1 MHCPECGTKASP
13 GAEICSAC
21 GNALPMLAPQA
32 NGPSAAARTMMGVAV
47 SSLPA
52 RPPRENESVDQDAQ
66 TLVKTGASAT
76 PPSAANRTL
85 LGMPVGAASP
95 SPAPRPPPENQRTML
110 GVAPQNAAPSP
121 APAAPNAADG
131 TLLGVA
137 RPGIAPI
144 HASNGEAKG
153 AAREAP
159 RELGATYFD
168 DEAPSLRRDH
178 GREKSPPGRD
188 KLARK
193 RIVLPP
199 VRPNKDAARASE
211 RSNERRALP
220 VIVTA
225 GALVVFAVLFAIF
238 WRSPPPLSARVRALP
253 DGRDAVEIDCQSCP
267 QGTKV
272 QVGSASAVSTGPSA
286 LIPLA
291 APLAL
296 GENRLKV
303 SLDRPGG
310 GRDESVGVT
319 VHVSYRLRPDLSGLA
334 DDKPTVSLA
343 IEAVSGATIEVEGKP
358 VSVKDGPSAYPI
370 DVSADC
376 TGAEGEPA
384 TLRRRLPYVV
394 KTPDGVREEGVVEIA
409 VGIVPLR
416 IDAPGPRVIVDGETF
431 VLAGRT
437 MKGAEVLAAGRPI
450 QVGADG
456 SFAQRM
462 SVSSVGSTNIEIRA
476 KVAGMAPR
484 IVPIAVRRVEKL
496 ESAAREIMAGK
507 PLGYAAAAA
516 ASAGDIGKEVVVSGE
531 IVDARA
537 QNHQT
542 ILLLDVPAK
551 GGCPKGKEPCRVR
564 LVHGYPN
571 ASKAGD
577 TITAFGQLAAP
588 FVSGNETLPEIQVA
602 FTLPGER

>member
-1 MHCPECGTKASP
+1 
-13 GAEICSAC
+13 
-21 GNALPMLAPQA
+21 ML
-32 NGPSAAARTMMGVAV
+32 GVAV

-52 RPPRENESVDQDAQ
+52 RTPEESVDQDAQ
-66 TLVKTGASAT
+66 TLVKIGSSAPT
-76 PPSAANRTL
+76 PSAANRTL
-85 LGMPVGAASP
+85 LGMPVGAAAAP
-95 SPAPRPPPENQRTML
+95 SPRPPPENQRTML
-110 GVAPQNAAPSP
+110 GVVPPNAAPSP
-121 APAAPNAADG
+121 PAPSPPSGEGG

-144 HASNGEAKG
+144 RPASSEPKAES

-168 DEAPSLRRDH
+168 DEMPPPRRVESERPPPS
-178 GREKSPPGRD
+178 RD

-193 RIVLPP
+193 RLVLPP
-199 VRPNKDAARASE
+199 VRPHKGAPHVRD
-211 RSNERRALP
+211 RSNEKRALP
-220 VIVTA
+220 VIITA
-225 GALVVFAVLFAIF
+225 GVLVVFAVLFAIF
-238 WRSPPPLSARVRALP
+238 WRSPPPLTARVRAMP
-253 DGRDAVEIDCQSCP
+253 DGRDAVEIDCETCP

-272 QVGSASAVSTGPSA
+272 EIGSASAVSSGRAA
-286 LIPLA
+286 LIPLV

-303 SLDRPGG
+303 SLDRPSG

-319 VHVSYRLRPDLSGLA
+319 VQVSYRLRPDLSGLA
-334 DDKPTVSLA
+334 EDKPSVSLA
-343 IEAVSGATIEVEGKP
+343 IEAVSGTTVEVEGKP
-358 VSVKDGPSAYPI
+358 VSVKDGPSAYKI

-384 TLRRRLPYVV
+384 TLRRRLPYAV
-394 KTPDGVREEGVVEIA
+394 KTPDGAREEGTVEIA

-416 IDAPGPRVIVDGETF
+416 IDAPGPRVVVDGETF

-450 QVGADG
+450 QVAADG

-476 KVAGMAPR
+476 KASGMAPR
-484 IVPIAVRRVEKL
+484 VVPIAVRRVDKL
-496 ESAAREIMAGK
+496 ESAAREILSGR

-516 ASAGDIGKEVVVSGE
+516 GAAGDVGKDVVVSGE
-531 IVDARA
+531 IVDART

-571 ASKAGD
+571 TSKAGD

-588 FVSGNETLPEIQVA
+588 FVSGGETLPEIQVA
-602 FTLPGER
+602 FTMPGER